1 MNAIQQGPAARSVRI
16 FSIDAGEQT
25 RRVEEAIARRA
36 YQIFERRGG
45 MGRHELEDWRQAE
58 SEVRSKLCFSLS
70 SSDDAL
76 FVGFDVARF
85 EQGSVE
91 VWIAPRQM
99 TIRGRPI
106 RHKEQAPGAVR
117 LYEGIVFRTIAL
129 PAEIEPGR
137 AVANVKRSFVEI
149 RLPMTRPKYEERSQM
164 QAA

>member
-1 MNAIQQGPAARSVRI
+1 MKVIQQGPATKSVRI
-16 FSIDAGEQT
+16 FSIDSVEQA
-25 RRVEEAIARRA
+25 RRVQEAIARRA

-45 MGRHELEDWRQAE
+45 MGWHELEDWLQAE

-70 SSDDAL
+70 SSDDSL
-76 FVGFDVARF
+76 LVGFDAARF

-99 TIRGRPI
+99 TIWGNPI

-117 LYEGIVFRTIAL
+117 LCEGIVFPTIAL
-129 PAEIEPGR
+129 PVEIEPGR
-137 AVANVKRSFVEI
+137 AIANIKRSFVEI
-149 RLPMTRPKYEERSQM
+149 RLPLTRPKYEARSRM